1 LHQEKIM
8 PLEDFIIAVLCCV
21 EEMWHESPAPSR
33 LRRRGFAPKL
43 SDSEVLTM
51 EIVGEFLGHDTDQKI
66 WKYFRSHWRHWFPAL
81 GSRTT
86 FARQAANLWF
96 IKQLL
101 HQQLIRKLG
110 AYSDPIHII
119 DGFPVPICHFA
130 RAHRC
135 QLFRGIAAYGHCA
148 TKDETYKGF
157 HGHIIIDWSGTI
169 TGLIFTAANVDER
182 ISMFDLLN
190 GVNGL
195 LIGDK
200 GYISEEV
207 KTYLSDYMGIDLQT
221 PLRSN
226 MKDDRDPAFVKQ
238 LMKVRRLV
246 ETVIGQLSEQF
257 HIEKVRARDL
267 WHLTSRSARKV
278 LSHTV
283 GVYLNRKLGREPL
296 QFEGLIAD

>member
-81 GSRTT
+81 GSRST

-119 DGFPVPICHFA
+119 DGFPVTICHFA

-157 HGHIIIDWSGTI
+157 HGYVIIDWSGAI
-169 TGLIFTAANVDER
+169 TGLIFTAANVDE
-182 ISMFDLLN
+182 
-190 GVNGL
+190 
-195 LIGDK
+195 
-200 GYISEEV
+200 
-207 KTYLSDYMGIDLQT
+207 Q
-221 PLRSN
+221 
-226 MKDDRDPAFVKQ
+226 
-238 LMKVRRLV
+238 RL
-246 ETVIGQLSEQF
+246 
-257 HIEKVRARDL
+257 
-267 WHLTSRSARKV
+267 
-278 LSHTV
+278 
-283 GVYLNRKLGREPL
+283 Y
-296 QFEGLIAD
+296 

>member
-1 LHQEKIM
+1 M

-51 EIVGEFLGHDTDQKI
+51 EIVGEFLGYDTDQKI

-81 GSRTT
+81 GSRSN

-101 HQQLIRKLG
+101 HQQLIQKLG
-110 AYSDPIHII
+110 AYHDPIHII

-130 RAHRC
+130 RANRC

-157 HGHIIIDWSGTI
+157 HGHVIIDWSGTI

-182 ISMFDLLN
+182 ISMFDLLD

-207 KTYLSDYMGIDLQT
+207 KRYLRDYMGIDLQT

-267 WHLTSRSARKV
+267 WHLTSRSARKI

-283 GVYLNRKLGREPL
+283 GVYLASIRGS
-296 QFEGLIAD
+296 AT

>member
-1 LHQEKIM
+1 
-8 PLEDFIIAVLCCV
+8 
-21 EEMWHESPAPSR
+21 
-33 LRRRGFAPKL
+33 
-43 SDSEVLTM
+43 M
-51 EIVGEFLGHDTDQKI
+51 EIVGEFLGYDTDQKI

-81 GSRTT
+81 GSRSN

-101 HQQLIRKLG
+101 HQQLIQKLG
-110 AYSDPIHII
+110 AYDDPIHII

-130 RAHRC
+130 RANRC

-157 HGHIIIDWSGTI
+157 HGHVIIDWSGTI

-182 ISMFDLLN
+182 ISMFDLLD

-207 KTYLSDYMGIDLQT
+207 KRYLRDYMGIDLQT

-267 WHLTSRSARKV
+267 WHLTSRSARKI

-296 QFEGLIAD
+296 QFEGLIVD

>member
-1 LHQEKIM
+1 M

-33 LRRRGFAPKL
+33 LRQRGCPPKL
-43 SDSEVLTM
+43 TDSEVLTM
-51 EIVGEFLGHDTDQKI
+51 EIVGEFLGYDTDQHI

-81 GSRTT
+81 GSRST
-86 FARQAANLWF
+86 FARQAANLWY

-101 HQQLIRKLG
+101 HHQLVRKLG
-110 AYSDPIHII
+110 ADRDSIHII

-130 RAHRC
+130 RANRS
-135 QLFRGIAAYGHCA
+135 QVFRDIATYGYCA

-157 HGHIIIDWSGTI
+157 HGHVIIDWSGTI

-182 ISMFDLLN
+182 VSMFDLLDEIH
-190 GVNGL
+190 GL

-207 KTYLSDYMGIDLQT
+207 KVYLRDYMGIELQT

-226 MKDDRDPAFVKQ
+226 MTDNRDPAFVKQ

-246 ETVIGQLSEQF
+246 ETVIGQLSEHF
-257 HIEKVRARDL
+257 HIETVRARDL
-267 WHLTSRSARKV
+267 WHLTSRTARKV
-278 LSHTV
+278 LAHTV
-283 GVYLNRKLGREPL
+283 SVFLNRQLGRAPL
-296 QFEGLIAD
+296 QFEGLITD

>member
-1 LHQEKIM
+1 M

-21 EEMWHESPAPSR
+21 EATWHESPAPSR
-33 LRRRGFAPKL
+33 LRQRGFAPKL

-51 EIVGEFLGHDTDQKI
+51 EIVGEFLGYDTDQQI

-81 GSRTT
+81 GSRST
-86 FARQAANLWF
+86 FARQVANLWF

-130 RAHRC
+130 RAYRC
-135 QLFRGIAAYGHCA
+135 QLFCGIATYGYCA

-157 HGHIIIDWSGTI
+157 HGHVIIDWSGTI

-182 ISMFDLLN
+182 ISMFDLLD

-195 LIGDK
+195 LIGDR

-207 KTYLSDYMGIDLQT
+207 KTYLRDYMGIDLQT